1 MFVHKSL
8 YRILNRLVSS
18 RLFFDVYRNISK
30 NSNKKCDVREN
41 WCVCEWPDRGPIKN
55 LLEKRE
61 KKYEFSK

>member
-41 WCVCEWPDRGPIKN
+41 WCVCELPDIGLIKN